1 MAKQKITVTMV
12 RSKIATTPK
21 QRESLNGLGLTHR
34 GRTRVLDDT
43 ASIRGMIKKV
53 IHLVD
58 VKKGDVTDK
67 SDKKVFFTVKEP
79 KEKATKAAAK

>member
-1 MAKQKITVTMV
+1 MV

-58 VKKGDVTDK
+58 VKKVM
-67 SDKKVFFTVKEP
+67 
-79 KEKATKAAAK
+79 